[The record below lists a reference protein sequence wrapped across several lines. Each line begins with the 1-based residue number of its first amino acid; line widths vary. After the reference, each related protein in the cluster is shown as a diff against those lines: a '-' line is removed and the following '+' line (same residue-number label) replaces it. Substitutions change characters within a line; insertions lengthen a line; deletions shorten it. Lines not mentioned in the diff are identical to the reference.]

1 VKFARGD
8 MVTAAFQGDLGKPRP
23 AVIIQADNYIEH
35 HVTLLLCPLSTFL
48 SDAADF
54 RPTIEPSETNGLKE
68 RSQAMADKITH
79 LKKAAIRQVI
89 GHLSEDEMSTL
100 ELAIINITGL
110 QQFRPQL

>member
-1 VKFARGD
+1 

-35 HVTLLLCPLSTFL
+35 HITLLLCPLSTFL
-48 SDAADF
+48 SDASDF

-68 RSQAMADKITH
+68 RSQAMADKMTH
-79 LKKAAIRQVI
+79 LKKTAIRQVI
-89 GHLSEDEMSTL
+89 GHLNEDEMTML